1 MPHFTNWNENHLKE
15 YRYNIVKRGR
25 KNCQFVD
32 EWKPISNVSSLV
44 YTRSMISGST
54 SMLDQL
60 NSIDR
65 VEQMHDIYDNNKV
78 TTLIVGYESVAMI
91 DTGSTLSTIS
101 RVLYEIISHYTGL
114 TIWKDHSTRCSL
126 ADGSEIVL
134 DECVNVLLKIN
145 KVSLEARLF
154 ILDIEHINVIIGC
167 DLLNAMNARIDFG
180 SHRLINHCWEQNMYS

>member
-101 RVLYEIISHYTGL
+101 RVLYEIVSHYTGL
-114 TIWKDHSTRCSL
+114 TICKDHSTRCSM

-134 DECVNVLLKIN
+134 DECVN
-145 KVSLEARLF
+145 
-154 ILDIEHINVIIGC
+154 II
-167 DLLNAMNARIDFG
+167 
-180 SHRLINHCWEQNMYS
+180 